1 MKMHRMIARL
11 WGVAGLIAILITIG
25 CGPAEAQSVREIR
38 SVQSRLAE
46 LGYDPGP
53 ADGLSG
59 SQTRDAIAAFQS
71 DMGLERTGE
80 ITVSLMSVLGANPN
94 APRPLEE
101 IQARLVDIIGAKW
114 DEQAGPDAP
123 SIWAPPPEDV
133 RPQFSEYP
141 ASNGSTP
148 LVERIDLDSNPDAI
162 LIEDDLHA
170 AVGQP
175 PDFAGRFRIV
185 LVNCGTTCQGAIAV
199 NAGSGRV
206 ITGPTAEFGMDYQ
219 PDSRLLI
226 ANPVDTVVS
235 AFADKDIPAWA
246 GTRWFVFDGY
256 DFHALTVGDDSVE
269 PDATAGQ

>member
-1 MKMHRMIARL
+1 MKMHRMVARL
-11 WGVAGLIAILITIG
+11 WGVAGLITILITIG
-25 CGPAEAQSVREIR
+25 CGSAVAQSVREIR
-38 SVQSRLAE
+38 SVQSRLTE

-80 ITVSLMSVLGANPN
+80 ITVSLMGVLGANPN

-114 DEQAGPDAP
+114 EQQTGPDAP
-123 SIWAPPPEDV
+123 RIWAPPPEDD
-133 RPQFSEYP
+133 RPRFTEYP
-141 ASNGSTP
+141 AGSRPTP

-162 LIEDDLHA
+162 LIENDLRA
-170 AVGQP
+170 AVGQT
-175 PDFAGRFRIV
+175 PDFAGRYRIV
-185 LVNCGTTCQGAIAV
+185 VVNCGTTCQAAIAV
-199 NAGSGRV
+199 EAGSGRV
-206 ITGPTAEFGMDYQ
+206 VTGPTAEFGLDYRAG
-219 PDSRLLI
+219 SRLLI

-235 AFADKDIPAWA
+235 AFAEDAIPAWA
-246 GTRWFVFDGY
+246 GTRWFVFDGNT
-256 DFHALTVGDDSVE
+256 FHLLTIAADSTE